1 MFKELLKRD
10 WFLDQKGDREW
21 AIRRRIVIWIL
32 LWSVAE
38 ITYLTIFGKPDS
50 LRETIATNIILLM
63 GGVIGSYVFG
73 VVWDTKNKATT
84 EVVQSAVDQSSSSNV
99 ETKVELP

>member
-1 MFKELLKRD
+1 MLKKLLERD
-10 WFLDQKGDREW
+10 WFLDGKGDKDW

-38 ITYLTIFGKPDS
+38 ITYLTVFGKPDS

-84 EVVQSAVDQSSSSNV
+84 ETAQTAIEQSDSVNVQ
-99 ETKVELP
+99 TKVELP